1 MAPHLSEDRQCSNM
15 ITDLLRESQSG
26 PLPRIMD
33 VAVQLVQGLKRLQL
47 LDTPFARQSFEQHYS
62 DVLSYVGNV
71 MDRIKLVD
79 TTSDADNSAM
89 AMFTDVYQF
98 LIEIIARHTE
108 ST

>member
-1 MAPHLSEDRQCSNM
+1 MAKRSGDISVEFESSERKRLRNASPAPLAWMAPHLSEDRQCSNM

-71 MDRIKLVD
+71 MDRIKL
-79 TTSDADNSAM
+79 
-89 AMFTDVYQF
+89 
-98 LIEIIARHTE
+98 
-108 ST
+108 